1 MLSSA
6 IDSGS
11 GKAAPHRVVVGAGR
25 RAPSGHPSGRPAGL
39 LTPAVLESVRER
51 ARITDLFG
59 PAELQKAGREF
70 VARCPWHDDRRPSLS
85 VSPSRNRVHCFVCG
99 KGTDAI
105 GWLQDRQ
112 GLSFQEA
119 VLELARR
126 TGVSVADGDPEAQ
139 ARFEQE
145 WRERRQLMAQ

>member
-1 MLSSA
+1 MPMLSNT
-6 IDSGS
+6 S
-11 GKAAPHRVVVGAGR
+11 GKTAPHRVVGGAAR

-51 ARITDLFG
+51 AQITDLFG
-59 PAELQKAGREF
+59 PAELKKAGREF
-70 VARCPWHDDRRPSLS
+70 VARCPWHDDRHPSLS
-85 VSPSRNRVHCFVCG
+85 VSPSRNRVHCFVCD

-126 TGVSVADGDPEAQ
+126 TGVSVAGGDMRRSSALSRNG
-139 ARFEQE
+139 ASA
-145 WRERRQLMAQ
+145 ER